1 MKRLI
6 TDLIV
11 TCEEIPYNPDIGTIS
26 PSAVK
31 RYRLFV
37 VVLLVVNIYIYI
49 YIYTHLIT
57 IVVRCYLKNGLI
69 FLYFGLVLG

>member
-37 VVLLVVNIYIYI
+37 VVLLVVNIYIYMYSM
-49 YIYTHLIT
+49 YIY
-57 IVVRCYLKNGLI
+57 G
-69 FLYFGLVLG
+69 

>member
-11 TCEEIPYNPDIGTIS
+11 TCEEIPYTPDIGTIS
-26 PSAVK
+26 PSDVK

-37 VVLLVVNIYIYI
+37 VVLLVANIYIYI
-49 YIYTHLIT
+49 YIY
-57 IVVRCYLKNGLI
+57 IVCIYMDR
-69 FLYFGLVLG
+69 